1 MHAVFFT
8 GQRALLGLSLDDE
21 FHGKAAQ
28 VGSLAVFNF
37 EKKNGKSY
45 IPPSDWTL
53 IQRRGQYGNSPD
65 YFSLKLWDD
74 YEKGF
79 GCPAK
84 GGASLKRP
92 ISFLFPIV
100 LLQSSGLA

>member
-1 MHAVFFT
+1 MMNFMEK
-8 GQRALLGLSLDDE
+8 QPR
-21 FHGKAAQ
+21 
-28 VGSLAVFNF
+28 LAHWPFLIL
-37 EKKNGKSY
+37 KKNGKSN

>member
-1 MHAVFFT
+1 MEMQSRLAHWPFLVVKMT
-8 GQRALLGLSLDDE
+8 WLS
-21 FHGKAAQ
+21 
-28 VGSLAVFNF
+28 N
-37 EKKNGKSY
+37 
-45 IPPSDWTL
+45 IPSSDWTL

-74 YEKGF
+74 YERGF

-92 ISFLFPIV
+92 ISF
-100 LLQSSGLA
+100 